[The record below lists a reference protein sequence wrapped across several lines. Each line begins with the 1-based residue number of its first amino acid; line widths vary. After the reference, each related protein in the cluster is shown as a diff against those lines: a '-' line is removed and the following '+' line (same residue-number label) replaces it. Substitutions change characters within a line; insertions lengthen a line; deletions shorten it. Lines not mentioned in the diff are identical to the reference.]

1 MLRSSTDD
9 SPLNQDTQ
17 EIETDSSEE
26 SQGEKPSAPGVED
39 DVNGFA
45 EPPVIS
51 TD

>member
-1 MLRSSTDD
+1 MLRSSTEDPRF
-9 SPLNQDTQ
+9 SQDIE
-17 EIETDSSEE
+17 EIETVPVEERPSEQ
-26 SQGEKPSAPGVED
+26 SSAPSVED

>member
-9 SPLNQDTQ
+9 SPFNQDTQ

-26 SQGEKPSAPGVED
+26 NPREPTPAPGVED